1 MALRSVDAP
10 IVGRPPR
17 RVGSPA
23 VSEYD
28 WLVFAHVTGA
38 FLLIGGAVTAGVL
51 NIAALRR
58 ERPSEIALLMGLG
71 KVPQIVLQ
79 VGLAGTLVSGI
90 WLAIDLD
97 AYSITDGWILAAI
110 ALWIVGSALG
120 GIGGARAQRVH
131 VEVDRAAAAG
141 DVATPGLLAQVRDRT
156 RFALHAGSGLATLLI
171 LILMIWK
178 PGA

>member
-1 MALRSVDAP
+1 MGFS
-10 IVGRPPR
+10 
-17 RVGSPA
+17 
-23 VSEYD
+23 D
-28 WLVFAHVTGA
+28 WLLSLHLLAAFALVS
-38 FLLIGGAVTAGVL
+38 GVVA
-51 NIAALRR
+51 IAAVNVAAVRR

-131 VEVDRAAAAG
+131 AEVDRAAAAG
-141 DVATPGLLAQVRDRT
+141 DVATPELLAQVRDRS